1 MFISFILI
9 VDKALN
15 GSNFIHVC
23 LCYQKNCFESLGGS
37 VRTVASNTLR
47 ETGMSLDEC
56 EVYVKHVIPESKEK
70 GTIIFEIQVL
80 DG

>member
-15 GSNFIHVC
+15 GSNFIHVR
-23 LCYQKNCFESLGGS
+23 LRYQKNCFESLGGS
-37 VRTVASNTLR
+37 VRTVASNILR
-47 ETGMSLDEC
+47 ETGMSLDGDE
-56 EVYVKHVIPESKEK
+56 EEE